1 MSYFC
6 IVNMRP
12 DKKNNNKGDFV
23 QNNRRNPKKEY
34 PKNDDNKLDKDDLS
48 FKVKFIP
55 MNQTPKSFERND
67 RDLHKEPKRE
77 SKSNDNFPKKN
88 SYQRDPYAKKSYK
101 KDVRTTDNNT
111 KPHYKKE
118 FDKKFN
124 PNHPK
129 TDTGD
134 KPKKPYIP
142 SYDPEVKNNNKPFKE
157 FKPARKRISE
167 KIKTPLE
174 PGEIRLNK
182 YIAQSG
188 ICSRREADDLI
199 KKGLVMVNNNVVT
212 EMGFKVKP
220 NEMVKYQGKIILSEP
235 FVYIIMNK
243 PKDFI
248 TTTEDDKGRKTV
260 MDLLVD
266 KVNERVFPIGRLDRN
281 TTGVLIITNDGEL
294 SQMLTHPSFEIKK
307 VYHVVLDKKVS
318 QKDLDQ
324 LVEGVELE
332 DGIVHAD
339 AVAYVESD
347 DKRHVG
353 IEIHSGKNRI
363 VRRMF
368 ENLGYDVEKLD
379 RVSFGNFTKKDLP
392 RGKWRH
398 LNNYELADILK
409 MKEGKK

>member
-1 MSYFC
+1 
-6 IVNMRP
+6 MRP
-12 DKKNNNKGDFV
+12 DKKNNKKDDFV
-23 QNNRRNPKKEY
+23 QNDRKNQKKEY
-34 PKNDDNKLDKDDLS
+34 SKDNESKFDKDDLS

-55 MNQTPKSFERND
+55 MNQAPKAFDRND
-67 RDLHKEPKRE
+67 RDFNKA
-77 SKSNDNFPKKN
+77 PKKESTTN
-88 SYQRDPYAKKSYK
+88 DSFSKKNSSYQRDPYAKKSFK
-101 KDVRTTDNNT
+101 KDERPNNYAS

-118 FDKKFN
+118 FDKNIKPSN
-124 PNHPK
+124 PK
-129 TDTGD
+129 IDLED
-134 KPKKPYIP
+134 KPKKPFKP

-199 KKGLVMVNNNVVT
+199 KKGLVSINNNVVT

-220 NEMVKYQGKIILSEP
+220 NDLVKYQGKIILSEP

-324 LVEGVELE
+324 LVNGIELE
-332 DGIVHAD
+332 DGKVHAD

-347 DKRHVG
+347 DKRHIG

-368 ENLGYDVEKLD
+368 EHLGYDVEKLD
-379 RVSFGNFTKKDLP
+379 RVSFGTFTKKDLP

-398 LNNYELADILK
+398 LNNYELATILK
-409 MKEGKK
+409 IKEGKK

>member
-1 MSYFC
+1 MK
-6 IVNMRP
+6 P
-12 DKKNNNKGDFV
+12 DKNNNKKNEFI
-23 QNNRRNPKKEY
+23 QNDGKNHKKEFS
-34 PKNDDNKLDKDDLS
+34 KNDDKGLDKDDLS
-48 FKVKFIP
+48 YKVKFIP
-55 MNQTPKSFERND
+55 LNNSQKEFQGSKKSSNSGPEREN
-67 RDLHKEPKRE
+67 RNNH
-77 SKSNDNFPKKN
+77 SFPKKS
-88 SYQRDPYAKKSYK
+88 SYQRDPYAKKSYNK
-101 KDVRTTDNNT
+101 ETKNNET
-111 KPHYKKE
+111 KAPYKKE
-118 FDKKFN
+118 SDKSFKN
-124 PNHPK
+124 IALINE
-129 TDTGD
+129 GND
-134 KPKKPYIP
+134 KPKKQYKP

-157 FKPARKRISE
+157 FKPARQRISE

-199 KKGLVMVNNNVVT
+199 KKGLVMVNQNIIT

-220 NEMVKYQGKIILSEP
+220 NDMVKYQGKIILSEP

-307 VYHVVLDKKVS
+307 VYHVVLDKKVA

-324 LVEGVELE
+324 LVEGIELE

-368 ENLGYDVEKLD
+368 EHLGYDVEKLD
-379 RVSFGNFTKKDLP
+379 RVSFGAFTKKDLP

-398 LNNYELADILK
+398 LNNYELATILK
-409 MKEGKK
+409 IKEGKK